1 MLSEVETSFKYICI
15 LSAVIAMITACGEK
29 PAQTITPKIVGSW
42 ELTDIQYTK
51 AAQIGGETV
60 EVRLVFDA
68 DGSFSMSQMLGEGRL
83 VDYSGSWVLDG
94 EILSGKYSDGKD
106 WGASYSIS
114 VDDRTLSMIPV
125 GKDAPETYVYTR
137 L

>member
-1 MLSEVETSFKYICI
+1 MKKYIRFI
-15 LSAVIAMITACGEK
+15 YIMTAVLAIVTACGEK
-29 PAQTITPKIVGSW
+29 PAHTVTPKIVGSW

-60 EVRLVFDA
+60 EVRLVFDV
-68 DGSFSMSQMLGEGRL
+68 DGSFSMSQMLGEGRF

>member
-68 DGSFSMSQMLGEGRL
+68 DGSFSMSQMLGEGRF

-94 EILSGKYSDGKD
+94 EILSGTYSDGKA

>member
-1 MLSEVETSFKYICI
+1 
-15 LSAVIAMITACGEK
+15 
-29 PAQTITPKIVGSW
+29 
-42 ELTDIQYTK
+42 
-51 AAQIGGETV
+51 
-60 EVRLVFDA
+60 
-68 DGSFSMSQMLGEGRL
+68 MSQMLGEGRF

-94 EILSGKYSDGKD
+94 EILSGKYSDGKV

>member
-68 DGSFSMSQMLGEGRL
+68 DGSFSMSQMLGEGRF

>member
-15 LSAVIAMITACGEK
+15 LSAVLAIVTACGEK
-29 PAQTITPKIVGSW
+29 PVQTVTPKIVGSR

-68 DGSFSMSQMLGEGRL
+68 DGSFSMSQMLGEGRF

-94 EILSGKYSDGKD
+94 EILSGKYSDGKV

>member
-29 PAQTITPKIVGSW
+29 PAQTVTLKIVGSW

-68 DGSFSMSQMLGEGRL
+68 DGSFSMSQMLGEGRF

>member
-29 PAQTITPKIVGSW
+29 PAQTVTLKIVGSW

-68 DGSFSMSQMLGEGRL
+68 DGSFSMSQMLGEGRF

-94 EILSGKYSDGKD
+94 EILSGTYSEGKV

>member
-15 LSAVIAMITACGEK
+15 LSAVIAIVTACGEK
-29 PAQTITPKIVGSW
+29 PAHTVTPKIVGSW

-60 EVRLVFDA
+60 EVRLVFDV
-68 DGSFSMSQMLGEGRL
+68 DGSFSMSQMLGEGRF

>member
-29 PAQTITPKIVGSW
+29 PVQTVTPKIVGSR

-68 DGSFSMSQMLGEGRL
+68 DGSFSMSQMLGEGRF

-94 EILSGKYSDGKD
+94 EILSGKYSDGKV

>member
-1 MLSEVETSFKYICI
+1 MKKYIRFI
-15 LSAVIAMITACGEK
+15 YIMTAVLAIVTACVEK
-29 PAQTITPKIVGSW
+29 PVHLVIPKIVGSL
-42 ELTDIQYTK
+42 ELTGIQDTK

-68 DGSFSMSQMLGEGRL
+68 DGSFSMSQMLGEGRF

-94 EILSGKYSDGKD
+94 EVLNGQYSAGQA